1 MSKKL
6 IFLGSLLGFLIC
18 CTLLLDLY
26 VFDNRS
32 YLGSFWLLIAVEM
45 GAIAVLCWIANV
57 VWPGHLT
64 KLLSVCFFLMCG
76 MGIMIEIKNEFII
89 SKQHFI
95 GILLIVLLL
104 GIGTILILYLLLPRP
119 QSEVVEFIPLGEFNG
134 EKEKRKRKISKA
146 NWNFIQKT

>member
-32 YLGSFWLLIAVEM
+32 YLGSFWLLVAVEM
-45 GAIAVLCWIANV
+45 GAVAVLCWIANV
-57 VWPGHLT
+57 LWPGEIT

-76 MGIMIEIKNEFII
+76 MGIMIEVKNGFII
-89 SKQHFI
+89 PKQHFI
-95 GILLIVLLL
+95 GFLLIILIV
-104 GIGTILILYLLLPRP
+104 GIGAISILYLLLPRP
-119 QSEVVEFIPLGEFNG
+119 QQEDLIEFEVVDMEPI
-134 EKEKRKRKISKA
+134 K
-146 NWNFIQKT
+146 